1 MSDKQENK
9 ESLSES
15 LQQVISLLEKHK
27 LVEHLVHKQGLPNHD
42 FDKQDLFNQDLANKD
57 LANQDLANLD
67 LAKSDLS
74 KQDLV
79 ELLVHKQNLNALQK
93 KLDALHPADVAHI
106 LEALPLQD
114 RLNLWDLV
122 KADRDGDILLE
133 VTDSV
138 RQSLIADMD
147 SQELLAAAEQLD
159 TDELAD
165 LAPDLPKD
173 VLQDLLDS
181 LDTQNRERL
190 QSTLSYTENT
200 VGALMDFDIVT
211 IRENVT
217 LEVALRYL
225 RRLGSL
231 PDLTDKLFVV
241 DRNDILQGVLP
252 LKRLVVN
259 DLEANVVDVMAA
271 DAVVFHPEDIADDAA
286 QAFERYDLV
295 TAPVVDAN
303 NKLVGRLT
311 VDEVMDYIRDE
322 SESDMLSMAGL
333 REEED
338 FFASVWKSVQN
349 RWAWLAVNL
358 VTAIVASRVIGLFEG
373 SIEKIVALAALMP
386 IVAGIGGNSGNQTT
400 TMIVRGLALGQISSH
415 NMQSLVKKELG
426 VALLNG
432 LLWGGV
438 LGVIAYLLYGN
449 YQLGLVMM
457 SAMTLNLLL
466 AAVMG
471 VVIPLVLDKFGRDP
485 AVGTSVLITAVTDSG
500 GFFIFLGLA
509 TIFLI

>member
-1 MSDKQENK
+1 MAEIQDIK
-9 ESLSES
+9 ESLSEN
-15 LQQVISLLEKHK
+15 LQQVIPLLERYK
-27 LVEHLVHKQGLPNHD
+27 LEEGYACP
-42 FDKQDLFNQDLANKD
+42 KD
-57 LANQDLANLD
+57 MG
-67 LAKSDLS
+67 
-74 KQDLV
+74 
-79 ELLVHKQNLNALQK
+79 ELQTL
-93 KLDALHPADVAHI
+93 LDALHPADVADL
-106 LEALPLQD
+106 LEALPIED
-114 RLNLWDLV
+114 RLNLWEFV

-133 VTDSV
+133 VSDAV
-138 RQSLIADMD
+138 RQTLIADMD
-147 SQELLAAAEQLD
+147 SSELLAAAEQLD
-159 TDELAD
+159 ADELAD

-173 VLQDLLDS
+173 VLQDLMDS

-190 QSTLSYTENT
+190 QSTLSYPDDA

-211 IRENVT
+211 IRDDIS

-225 RRLGSL
+225 RRLGKL

-241 DRNDILQGVLP
+241 DSNDTLLGVLP
-252 LKRLVVN
+252 LKRMVVS
-259 DLEANVVDVMAA
+259 DLNATVVDVMAV
-271 DAVVFHPEDIADDAA
+271 DAVFFHPEDIADEAA
-286 QAFERYDLV
+286 TAFERYDLV

-303 NKLVGRLT
+303 NKLVGRIT

-322 SESDMLSMAGL
+322 SESDKLSMAGL

-338 FFASVWKSVQN
+338 FFASIWKSVQN

-373 SIEKIVALAALMP
+373 SIQKIVALAALMP

-400 TMIVRGLALGQISSH
+400 TMIVRGLALGQIASH
-415 NMQSLVKKELG
+415 NMQSLMKKELG
-426 VALLNG
+426 VALMNG
-432 LLWGGV
+432 VFWGGI
-438 LGVIAYLLYGN
+438 LGLIAFALYGN
-449 YQLGLVMM
+449 YKLGMVMM

-471 VVIPLVLDKFGRDP
+471 VMIPLLMTKFGRDP
-485 AVGTSVLITAVTDSG
+485 AVGSSVLITAVTDSG

>member
-1 MSDKQENK
+1 MSDLQETK
-9 ESLSES
+9 ESISDN

-27 LVEHLVHKQGLPNHD
+27 QQNGAGYSNYIG
-42 FDKQDLFNQDLANKD
+42 
-57 LANQDLANLD
+57 
-67 LAKSDLS
+67 
-74 KQDLV
+74 
-79 ELLVHKQNLNALQK
+79 ELQT

-106 LEALPLQD
+106 LEALPLAD
-114 RLNLWDLV
+114 RLDLWELV

-133 VTDSV
+133 VADSV

-147 SQELLAAAEQLD
+147 SSELLAAAEQLD
-159 TDELAD
+159 ADELAD

-173 VLQDLLDS
+173 VLQDLMDS
-181 LDTQNRERL
+181 LDAQNRERL
-190 QSTLSYTENT
+190 QSTLSYPEEA
-200 VGALMDFDIVT
+200 VGAHMDFDIVT
-211 IRENVT
+211 IREDIT

-231 PDLTDKLFVV
+231 PELTDKLFVV

-259 DLEANVVDVMAA
+259 DLEANVADVMAD
-271 DAVVFHPEDIADDAA
+271 DAVVFHPEDNTDEAA

-303 NKLVGRLT
+303 NKLVGRIT
-311 VDEVMDYIRDE
+311 VDAVMDFIRDE

-333 REEED
+333 RDEED
-338 FFASVWKSVQN
+338 FFASIWKSVQN

-358 VTAIVASRVIGLFEG
+358 ITALVASRVIGLFEG

-415 NMQSLVKKELG
+415 NLQSLVKKELG

-432 LLWGGV
+432 LFWGGV
-438 LGVIAYLLYGN
+438 LGLIAFLLYKN

-457 SAMTLNLLL
+457 AAMTLNLLL

-471 VVIPLVLDKFGRDP
+471 VMIPLILDKYGRDP